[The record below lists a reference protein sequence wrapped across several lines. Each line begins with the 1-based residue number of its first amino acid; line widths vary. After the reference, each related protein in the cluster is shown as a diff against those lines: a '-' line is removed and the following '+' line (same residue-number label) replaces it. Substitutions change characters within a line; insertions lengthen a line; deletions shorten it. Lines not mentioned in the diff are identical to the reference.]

1 MSEAAQ
7 AHASGDHGQQHPIS
21 VYLYVWILLF
31 VLSGFSYAT
40 DFMSPGVF
48 RWTLIILLMLLKA
61 GFIVA
66 YFMHVK
72 WERLA
77 LITAILGPPLA
88 LLVLIGFMLSEG
100 RYTFGTRVDYLGQ
113 PEAAERIHMIH
124 GETHGAESEH

>member
-1 MSEAAQ
+1 MAEAAQ
-7 AHASGDHGQQHPIS
+7 THAADDHGQQHPIA

-31 VLSGFSYAT
+31 VLSAFSYGT

-48 RWTLIILLMLLKA
+48 RWAIIILLMLLKA

-66 YFMHVK
+66 IFMHVK

-77 LITAILGPPLA
+77 LITAILGPPIV

-100 RYTFGTRVDYLGQ
+100 HYTFGTRVEYLGQ
-113 PEAAERIHMIH
+113 PEAAERIHMEH
-124 GETHGAESEH
+124 ASEGEARH